1 MYYYQLYRF
10 QIVKEALSKGNGRD
24 ASIKG
29 DISSD
34 LVTETDLAVEKF
46 VFKELKEAYP
56 NHK

>member
-1 MYYYQLYRF
+1 MYYCQLYRF
-10 QIVKEALSKGNGRD
+10 QIVEEALTKGNGRD